1 MEHLPDVDLSNM
13 DVLSE
18 LEASFV
24 SALDA
29 TDVYV
34 CAYERLHARLKEVGT
49 LYDSCPGNESLIPS
63 LTSCTLWYR
72 RGTLSWPGRDMRWVF
87 TASAPSQFASHLEA
101 SRRVGVE
108 NNDTD
113 GPFSLLGEEQ
123 DLCTSQKGR
132 SMSLSRNPT
141 QSKEGELLG

>member
-1 MEHLPDVDLSNM
+1 MHFVVSQGYF
-13 DVLSE
+13 E
-18 LEASFV
+18 L
-24 SALDA
+24 
-29 TDVYV
+29 
-34 CAYERLHARLKEVGT
+34 ARARYAMGVH
-49 LYDSCPGNESLIPS
+49 SIS
-63 LTSCTLWYR
+63 
-72 RGTLSWPGRDMRWVF
+72 
-87 TASAPSQFASHLEA
+87 PSQFASHLEA